1 MKKTLKI
8 FLTSFALSSFAIWTA
23 DELFL
28 SVSSNQNQPI
38 EIPQK
43 NIALFFQN
51 QSQNFPALAVKG
63 VKEEKLATI
72 IPVVSKEDSDINVND
87 YASLFALPNN
97 APAVNIS
104 SVEDVADIP
113 LEYGAPKKIKK
124 NEKKEDIA
132 KAILPVKKTIAE
144 QVEKHS
150 DLINFKSDFSNA
162 VRENTPEK
170 ADNISKKEEIKLAQ
184 VSLPAANLEIDTQS
198 QTNIE
203 SDSDIIPIENG
214 QAQKEE
220 KVEIVNNAPMSQVAM
235 AGPQITVDTLA
246 IEQKEAEEQPQKREW
261 HAMPAVN
268 NDSPWVV
275 AKGNQYAKNSKIVE
289 DFADI
294 STDAEI
300 ENLLAPKKMEEEGKE
315 VQTAEMVKNILIPIP
330 EDILNDK
337 NLTPQLVSP
346 KKSEIETYAES
357 DVDENEDKDEGSTLL
372 KSITSIFSS
381 SSDSKDSD
389 VADEDAGESKSR
401 RKKGL
406 FAAFSEDKAATKIL
420 PAEMKLAF
428 QPGRAEISGQ
438 TLRWIQAFANKAAED
453 PDVILEIRIDK
464 NSSYA
469 LQQRRLDLL
478 HTILNS
484 KGIDGEKVNTVF
496 TSREPNS
503 FIIRTL
509 RLSDNSHSRPVKI
522 NQRKSANYQTW

>member
-28 SVSSNQNQPI
+28 SVSPNQNQPI

-63 VKEEKLATI
+63 VRGEKLATI
-72 IPVVSKEDSDINVND
+72 VPAVSKEDSDINVND
-87 YASLFALPNN
+87 YASLFTLPNN

-124 NEKKEDIA
+124 NEKKANIA
-132 KAILPVKKTIAE
+132 KAVLPAKKTVTE

-150 DLINFKSDFSNA
+150 DLINAKPDSSNA
-162 VRENTPEK
+162 VRENASEK
-170 ADNISKKEEIKLAQ
+170 AENVNKKEEIKLAQ
-184 VSLPAANLEIDTQS
+184 VSLPAVNSEINAQS
-198 QTNIE
+198 QTNTE

-235 AGPQITVDTLA
+235 AGQQITVDTLA

-261 HAMPAVN
+261 YAMPAVD
-268 NDSPWVV
+268 NDNPWVV

-300 ENLLAPKKMEEEGKE
+300 ENLLAPEKMEEEGKE

-381 SSDSKDSD
+381 SSDSKDSN
-389 VADEDAGESKSR
+389 ADDDAGESKSR

-478 HTILNS
+478 HTILSS